1 MGFTPAVNF
10 WQYSANATV
19 PPNFL
24 HPGMINR
31 LLQLLHRHPIASTAI
46 LFVVGIAVI
55 FAIMVFLSQKT
66 NEEMAEQYAENYIRS
81 LNEFQAQYSSK
92 VVARVVSHGIHT
104 SSDYLS
110 EEASIPFPATFSIEL
125 AESLTNPETGIKTR
139 LYSDFPFTSR
149 KDGGPRDE
157 FESLALTKLR
167 FAADKTT
174 PFVRY
179 ETVDGRYSLRYA
191 RAIVMQQSCVDC
203 HNSHPESTKTDWVV
217 GDVRGAR
224 SVTLPLDA
232 ASRVAHKGWAVT
244 LAVMVALAL
253 AGLGLIFIVVQAL
266 RASIDMMSETNTAYN
281 RFVPHEFL
289 AYLNKKNIIDVQL
302 NDNVETQM
310 TVMFSDIRSFTDLS
324 EVMTPEENFKFV
336 NDYLQVM
343 GPIVRR
349 NNGFIDKYI
358 GDAIMALFDS
368 VDDAMVASVEML
380 KALEVYNIEH
390 MKTHSKPLGIGL
402 GLHKGNVRLG
412 TIGESGRMD
421 GTVISDAVNLASR
434 IEGLTKFYG
443 VQCLISEAVFHGL
456 SEPDSQLIRFMD
468 KVKVKGKTVPV
479 NIYEVFSANPSDI
492 KTRKL
497 NTQAMFEEAT
507 RLFAVREFARAK
519 ELFEKVLVE
528 LPDDLASKSYILR
541 CDRYANQELPEDWDG
556 SLDFDFK

>member
-1 MGFTPAVNF
+1 
-10 WQYSANATV
+10 
-19 PPNFL
+19 
-24 HPGMINR
+24 MISR
-31 LLQLLHRHPIASTAI
+31 LLQILHRHPITSTAI
-46 LFVVGIAVI
+46 LLVLGMALIFVT
-55 FAIMVFLSQKT
+55 MVSLSQKT

-92 VVARVVSHGIHT
+92 IVARVIAHGIHT

-110 EEASIPFPATFSIEL
+110 EDASIPFPATFSIEL
-125 AESLTNPETGIKTR
+125 AESLTNPETGIQTR
-139 LYSDFPFTSR
+139 LYSDFPFALR

-157 FESLALTKLR
+157 FESLALSKLR
-167 FAADKTT
+167 FAEDKTG

-179 ETVDGRYSLRYA
+179 ESVDGRHSLRYA

-203 HNSHPESTKTDWVV
+203 HNSHPESTKTDWTV

-244 LAVMVALAL
+244 LGIMVALAL
-253 AGLGLIFIVVQAL
+253 AGLGLIFLVVQAL
-266 RASIDMMSETNTAYN
+266 RTSIEMMSRTNEAYN

-289 AYLNKKNIIDVQL
+289 AYLKKENIIDVQL

-310 TVMFSDIRSFTDLS
+310 TVLFSDIRSFTDLS
-324 EVMTPEENFKFV
+324 EDMTPEENFKFV
-336 NDYLQVM
+336 NDYLTVM

-368 VDDAMVASVEML
+368 VDDAMAATVEML
-380 KALEVYNIEH
+380 KALEIYNLGH
-390 MKTHSKPLGIGL
+390 TKTHGKPLGIGL
-402 GLHKGNVRLG
+402 GLHKGKVRLG

-443 VQCLISEAVFHGL
+443 VQCLISETVYHSL
-456 SEPDSQLIRFMD
+456 SEPESQLIRYMD
-468 KVKVKGKTVPV
+468 KVKVKGKSVPV
-479 NIYEVFSANPSDI
+479 NIYEVYSANPPKI
-492 KTRKL
+492 LTKKRLIQET
-497 NTQAMFEEAT
+497 FEEAT
-507 RLFAVREFARAK
+507 RLFAVREFAKAK
-519 ELFEKVLVE
+519 ILFEKVLAD
-528 LPDDLASKSYILR
+528 LPEDLASKSYIQR
-541 CDRYANQELPEDWDG
+541 CDRYTNQELPEDWDG
-556 SLDFDFK
+556 ALDFDFK